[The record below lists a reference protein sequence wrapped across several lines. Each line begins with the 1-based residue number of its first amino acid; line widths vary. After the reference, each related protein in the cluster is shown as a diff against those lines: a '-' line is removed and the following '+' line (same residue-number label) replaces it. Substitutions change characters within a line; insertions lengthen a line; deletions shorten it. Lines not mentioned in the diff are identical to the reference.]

1 MYYCCMMCLTFSGS
15 AIISFVSATYTVG
28 ENDGTLMVCAQITG
42 LPSGALG
49 STQITG
55 LPSGALGSDVTVQT
69 SFLDGNLASK
79 LVFLCIY

>member
-1 MYYCCMMCLTFSGS
+1 MCLTFSGS

-42 LPSGALG
+42 LPSGG
-49 STQITG
+49 
-55 LPSGALGSDVTVQT
+55 LGSDVTVQA

-79 LVFLCIY
+79 LVFLYIY